1 MKPATK
7 LAMLLA
13 LCAGLFV
20 MNVGFAVNG
29 IMKNLA
35 HTSSPPTTVV
45 KK

>member
-7 LAMLLA
+7 LAVLISLLIGMF
-13 LCAGLFV
+13 L

-29 IMKNLA
+29 IIKNL
-35 HTSSPPTTVV
+35 TTNYEV